1 MLPWSQ
7 PGWLEDVTAWI
18 DAAVERTGPIEEL
31 HRRAWSAML
40 RVPTAEGSVYFKASA
55 PAHAHEAGLTEALAR
70 WCPECTVVLLAVDT
84 GRSWM
89 LMRDAGEMLR
99 SVLEREPTFE
109 RIELLFARY
118 AELQL
123 ELAPHRDELL
133 ALGVPD
139 RRLAHV
145 VELAAELPV
154 DSGLVRDLVTTVESY
169 GLPETLVHEEVH
181 PGNVLV
187 RNGENVFVDWADS
200 SVGHPYFGIV
210 IALRSIADLFE
221 LEPGA
226 PELERLVDA
235 YLEPWTAIAPRNAL
249 RALLPTAYR
258 LGMLN
263 RALSWLETVR
273 GLEGPLHDQ
282 FAPSVSGWLEE
293 FEQAEIPEPG
303 T

>member
-7 PGWLEDVTAWI
+7 PEWVEEVTAWI

-40 RVPTAEGSVYFKASA
+40 RMPTSEGSAYFKASA

-70 WCPECTVVLLAVDT
+70 RRPECTVDLLAVDT
-84 GRSWM
+84 GCSWM

-109 RIELLFARY
+109 RLELLFARY

-139 RRLAHV
+139 RSLAGMA
-145 VELAAELPV
+145 ELTAELPV
-154 DSGLVRDLVTTVESY
+154 DPGLVRDLVATVESY

-187 RNGENVFVDWADS
+187 RNRKNVFVDWADS

-210 IALRSIADLFE
+210 IGLRSVRDLFE
-221 LEPGA
+221 LELGA

-235 YLEPWTAIAPRNAL
+235 YLEPWTAIAPRKAL
-249 RALLPTAYR
+249 RALLPAAYR

-263 RALSWLETVR
+263 RALSWQETVR
-273 GLEGPLHDQ
+273 GLEGPLHDE
-282 FAPSVSGWLEE
+282 FAPSVTGWIEE
-293 FEQAEIPEPG
+293 FEQAVAPEPG

>member
-40 RVPTAEGSVYFKASA
+40 RMPTSEGSVYFKASA
-55 PAHAHEAGLTEALAR
+55 PAHAHEAGLTEALAHWR
-70 WCPECTVVLLAVDT
+70 PECTVALLAVDT

-109 RIELLFARY
+109 RLELLFARY

-139 RRLAHV
+139 RSLAGMA
-145 VELAAELPV
+145 ELTAELPV
-154 DSGLVRDLVTTVESY
+154 DPGLVRDLVATVESY

-187 RNGENVFVDWADS
+187 RDGENVFVDWADS

-210 IALRSIADLFE
+210 IALRSVRDLFE
-221 LEPGA
+221 LELGA
-226 PELERLVDA
+226 PELEHLVDA
-235 YLEPWTAIAPRNAL
+235 YLEPWTAIAPRKAL
-249 RALLPTAYR
+249 RALLPAAYR

-263 RALSWLETVR
+263 RALSWQETVR

-282 FAPSVSGWLEE
+282 FAPSVAGWLEE
-293 FEQAEIPEPG
+293 FEQAVAPEPG

>member
-7 PGWLEDVTAWI
+7 AGWLEDVTAWI
-18 DAAVERTGPIEEL
+18 DTAIERTGPIEEL

-40 RVPTAEGSVYFKASA
+40 RMPTAEGSAYFKASA

-70 WCPECTVVLLAVDT
+70 WHPECTVDLLAVDT
-84 GRSWM
+84 GRGWM
-89 LMRDAGEMLR
+89 LMRDAGELLR
-99 SVLEREPTFE
+99 SMLEREPAFE
-109 RIELLFARY
+109 RLELLFARY

-123 ELAPHRDELL
+123 ELAPRRDELL

-139 RRLAHV
+139 RSVTRLAK
-145 VELAAELPV
+145 LAAELPV
-154 DSGLVRDLVTTVESY
+154 DSGLVRDLVTTLESY
-169 GLPETLVHEEVH
+169 GLPDTLVHEEVH

-187 RNGENVFVDWADS
+187 RDGENVFVDWADS

-210 IALRSIADLFE
+210 VALRSIADSFE

-235 YLEPWTAIAPRNAL
+235 YLEPWTAIAPHKAL
-249 RALLPTAYR
+249 RTLFPAAYR

-263 RALSWLETVR
+263 RALSWQETVR
-273 GLEGPLHDQ
+273 GLEGPLHDE
-282 FAPSVSGWLEE
+282 FVSSVTGWLDE
-293 FEQAEIPEPG
+293 FERAEAPEPG

>member
-40 RVPTAEGSVYFKASA
+40 RMPTAEGSVYFKASA
-55 PAHAHEAGLTEALAR
+55 PAHAHEAGLTEALAHR
-70 WCPECTVVLLAVDT
+70 RPECTVALLAVDT

-99 SVLEREPTFE
+99 SVLEREPSFE
-109 RIELLFARY
+109 GLELLFARY
-118 AELQL
+118 AGLQL
-123 ELAPHRDELL
+123 ELAPDLSELL

-139 RRLAHV
+139 RSLARMA
-145 VELAAELPV
+145 ELAAELPV
-154 DSGLVRDLVTTVESY
+154 DSGLVGDLVATVESY

-187 RNGENVFVDWADS
+187 RNGEHVFVDWADS

-235 YLEPWTAIAPRNAL
+235 YLEPWTAIAPRKAL
-249 RALLPTAYR
+249 RALFPAAYR

-263 RALSWLETVR
+263 RALSWQETVR

-282 FAPSVSGWLEE
+282 FAPSVAGWIEE
-293 FEQAEIPEPG
+293 FEQAVAPEPG

>member
-7 PGWLEDVTAWI
+7 PDWLEEVTAWI

-40 RVPTAEGSVYFKASA
+40 RMPTAEGSAYFKASA
-55 PAHAHEAGLTEALAR
+55 PAHAHEAGLTEVLAR
-70 WCPECTVVLLAVDT
+70 RRPECTVALLAVDT

-89 LMRDAGEMLR
+89 LMRDSGEMLR
-99 SVLEREPTFE
+99 SVLEREPSFE
-109 RIELLFARY
+109 RLESLFATY
-118 AELQL
+118 AGLQL
-123 ELAPHRDELL
+123 ELAPHGKELL
-133 ALGVPD
+133 ALRVPN
-139 RRLAHV
+139 RSLARV
-145 VELAAELPV
+145 TELAAELPV
-154 DSGLVRDLVTTVESY
+154 DSGLVHDLVTTVESY

-187 RNGENVFVDWADS
+187 RNGEHVFVDWADS
-200 SVGHPYFGIV
+200 SFGHPYFGIV
-210 IALRSIADLFE
+210 VGLRSIADLFE

-235 YLEPWTAIAPRNAL
+235 YLEPWTAIAPRKAL
-249 RALLPTAYR
+249 RALFPAAYR

-263 RALSWLETVR
+263 RALSWQGTVR
-273 GLEGPLHDQ
+273 GLEGPLHDE
-282 FAPSVSGWLEE
+282 FARFVTVWLGE
-293 FEQAEIPEPG
+293 FEQAVAPKPG

>member
-40 RVPTAEGSVYFKASA
+40 RMPTAEGTAYFKASA

-70 WCPECTVVLLAVDT
+70 RRPECTVALLAVDT

-99 SVLEREPTFE
+99 SVLEREPSFE
-109 RIELLFARY
+109 GLELLFARY
-118 AELQL
+118 AGLQL
-123 ELAPHRDELL
+123 ELAPHRNELL

-139 RRLAHV
+139 RSLARMA
-145 VELAAELPV
+145 ELAAELPA
-154 DSGLVRDLVTTVESY
+154 DAGLVRDLVTTVESY

-187 RNGENVFVDWADS
+187 RNGEHVFVDWADS

-210 IALRSIADLFE
+210 IALRSIRDLFE
-221 LEPGA
+221 LEAGA

-235 YLEPWTAIAPRNAL
+235 YLEPWTAVASRKNL
-249 RALLPTAYR
+249 RAVFPAAYR

-263 RALSWLETVR
+263 RALSWQETVR

-282 FAPSVSGWLEE
+282 FALSVAGWLEE
-293 FEQAEIPEPG
+293 FEQAVAPEPG

>member
-40 RVPTAEGSVYFKASA
+40 RIPTAEGNAYFKASS
-55 PAHAHEAGLTEALAR
+55 PAFVHEAALTENLAR
-70 WCPECTVVLLAVDT
+70 WRPDCTVGLLAVDA

-89 LMRDAGEMLR
+89 LMRDSGETLR
-99 SVLEREPTFE
+99 SVLEREASLE
-109 RIELLFARY
+109 RPELLFARY
-118 AELQL
+118 ADLQL
-123 ELAPHRDELL
+123 ELAPRRDELL

-139 RRLAHV
+139 RRLARLT
-145 VELAAELPV
+145 ELAADLPV
-154 DSGLVRDLVTTVESY
+154 DAGLVSDLVATVESY

-187 RNGENVFVDWADS
+187 RNGEFVFVDWADS
-200 SVGHPYFGIV
+200 SVGHPYFGV
-210 IALRSIADLFE
+210 VVGLRSLADQFE

-226 PELERLVDA
+226 PELEHLVDA
-235 YLEPWTAIAPRNAL
+235 YLEPWTAVTPRKSL
-249 RALLPTAYR
+249 RDLLPTAYR

-263 RALSWLETVR
+263 RALSWNTTVLA
-273 GLEGPLHDQ
+273 LEGPLHDEY
-282 FAPSVSGWLEE
+282 APFVSAWLEE
-293 FEQAEIPEPG
+293 FERAEAPKPG